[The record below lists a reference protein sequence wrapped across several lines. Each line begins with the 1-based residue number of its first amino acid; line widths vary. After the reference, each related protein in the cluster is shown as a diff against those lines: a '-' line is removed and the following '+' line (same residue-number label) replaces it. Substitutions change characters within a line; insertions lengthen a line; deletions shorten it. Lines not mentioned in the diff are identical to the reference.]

1 MQNLNVRERIQDF
14 VSTLPDTVSI
24 KAYGSSVAFQSGY
37 KENEKKQID
46 LIVIVDDI
54 KKFYEE
60 SLVKNA
66 YMYKFIPKI
75 FFSNASKDKLRTGAH
90 ICYTSNINYKGDVY
104 KIGVIEKEDV
114 LNDLLNWE
122 TFYIAGRMQK
132 EMYTVK
138 KDKEIEK
145 ANIINQHNALIVSLL
160 LVNKD
165 NIKLNDLY
173 EILCS
178 LSYIGDSRK
187 KFKAEDPNKVKKIAS
202 GSRDYF
208 DSLYKNSNL
217 FDIQKDETIKINYE
231 LLLKE
236 IDKLPSNLK
245 NRINDYNID
254 NIRNIIRSYLEE
266 IIKSSSNK
274 QTKKGIL
281 TTGLTNSISYAY
293 EKLKKG
299 RKR

>member
-37 KENEKKQID
+37 KEDEKKQID

-66 YMYKFIPKI
+66 YMYKFIPRVY
-75 FFSNASKDKLRTGAH
+75 FNNASKDKLRTGAH
-90 ICYTSNINYKGDVY
+90 ICYTSNINYKDDVY

-114 LNDLLNWE
+114 LNDLINWE

-138 KDKEIEK
+138 EDEVIEK
-145 ANIINQHNALIVSLL
+145 ANKINQHNALVVSLL
-160 LVNKD
+160 LTDKNDV
-165 NIKLNDLY
+165 KLSDVY
-173 EILCS
+173 ETLCS
-178 LSYIGDSRK
+178 LSYMGDSRK

-202 GSRDYF
+202 GSKDYF

-217 FDIQKDETIKINYE
+217 FIIDDNEKVKINYE
-231 LLLKE
+231 LLFKE

-245 NRINDYNID
+245 DRINDYDLN
-254 NIRNIIRSYLEE
+254 NIRSVITNYLEQ
-266 IIKSSSNK
+266 IIKSSSSE

-281 TTGLTNSISYAY
+281 TTGLTNSISYAH